1 MAVQRFP
8 GVDPTDQKLIEQMR
22 ANAAQVQ
29 AENAP
34 PETLVAKGDLSDAET
49 LGGLPCR
56 PLSAGVLAI
65 LEHIKSPLIVGGDE
79 EAQTEA
85 VLVALFVLLDLNR
98 TNEELVELAWSGA
111 DALKKAALAWSF
123 TLPFGEVARLSQ
135 AFAAKFAEVGKSM
148 EIYSGGSD
156 GEKKTM
162 NPQIG

>member
-1 MAVQRFP
+1 MAVQVMH
-8 GVDPTDQKLIEQMR
+8 GVDPTDKRIIEQMR
-22 ANAAQVQ
+22 AEGERIE
-29 AENAP
+29 AENRP
-34 PETLVAKGDLSDAET
+34 PETLVEKGDLSDADT

-85 VLVALFVLLDLNR
+85 VLVALFVLLDLKR
-98 TNEELVELAWSGA
+98 TNEELVDLAWSGA
-111 DALKKAALAWSF
+111 DALKKDALAWSF

>member
-1 MAVQRFP
+1 MAIQVMH
-8 GVDPTDQKLIEQMR
+8 GVDPTDKRIIEQMR
-22 ANAAQVQ
+22 AEGERIE
-29 AENAP
+29 AENRP
-34 PETLVAKGDLSDAET
+34 PETLVEKGDLSDAET

-65 LEHIKSPLIVGGDE
+65 LEHVKSPLIVGGDE

-98 TNEELVELAWSGA
+98 SNEELVELAWSGA

-123 TLPFGEVARLSQ
+123 ALPFGEVARLSQ